1 MSESSST
8 SIIKNDDDLISN
20 NKSIS
25 SGDSFA
31 NTNYVLT
38 INSPNES
45 ILEAFLEHARNG
57 NLNLIKD
64 LIESATNFNVNYRG
78 ITKFSLT

>member
-1 MSESSST
+1 MMSESSTT
-8 SIIKNDDDLISN
+8 SIIKNDEDVISN

-31 NTNYVLT
+31 NNNYSLANA
-38 INSPNES
+38 NSSNDS
-45 ILEAFLEHARNG
+45 TLETFLEHARNG

-64 LIESATNFNVNYRG
+64 LIESDKSFNVNYRG
-78 ITKFSLT
+78 IYIF